1 MTICA
6 AAPAYGRV
14 NNATILSEKKDGPML
29 NVKKIDAPNHTA
41 ALATPTNR
49 KNPITRSG

>member
-1 MTICA
+1 MICA

-14 NNATILSEKKDGPML
+14 SRLIIRSEKKAGAMP
-29 NVKKIDAPNHTA
+29 NVKKIDAPNQTA

-49 KNPITRSG
+49 KKPITRAG

>member
-14 NNATILSEKKDGPML
+14 NSPIISSEKKAGPTL
-29 NVKKIDAPNHTA
+29 KVKKIDAPNHMA

>member
-14 NNATILSEKKDGPML
+14 NSLIISSEKKAGCNQM
-29 NVKKIDAPNHTA
+29 KKIDAPNHTA
-41 ALATPTNR
+41 AFATPTNR